1 MIGGFSKSSNQCHK
15 TVSISRETGNM
26 DNDGLLLQTLSTH
39 PAPLRIA
46 LVTETYPPEINGVA
60 MTLGRQV
67 ANLQQRGHQIQL
79 VRPRQGAHDIAMS
92 SASLE
97 EVLKPGVAIPRYA
110 GLKMGLPAKS
120 ALTRLWRLKRPD
132 LVHIATEGPLGWSA
146 LAAANKLRIPVS
158 TDFHTNF
165 HSYSQHYGIGWLRR
179 PILAYLR
186 KFHNKSCV
194 TLVPTEGIR
203 RELQMHGYGNLEV
216 VARGVDTELFSPA
229 HRDASL
235 RASWGVDEA
244 TQVVLYVGRIAPEK
258 NLKLVFAAFAAMH
271 KCNTHTHLVLVGDG
285 PDRTTLQAAY
295 PQAVFCG
302 MRSGADL
309 SRHYASAEVFLFPS
323 LTETFGNVTIE
334 AMASGL
340 AVVAYDYAAA
350 EELIRH
356 DENGVLTAY
365 DDAEAFIAQAARL
378 ADDPALAQ
386 RMAQAARHTA
396 QKMRWDSI
404 HDRFEQVLYAIVE
417 KEERDDTTQPALANT
432 R

>member
-1 MIGGFSKSSNQCHK
+1 
-15 TVSISRETGNM
+15 
-26 DNDGLLLQTLSTH
+26 
-39 PAPLRIA
+39 

-67 ANLQQRGHQIQL
+67 ADLQQRGHQIQL
-79 VRPRQGAHDIAMS
+79 VRPRQSARDLPTS
-92 SASLE
+92 SVSLE
-97 EVLKPGVAIPRYA
+97 EVLKPGMAIPSYA

-120 ALTRLWRLKRPD
+120 ALTRLWSVKRPD

-203 RELQMHGYGNLEV
+203 RELQVHGYGNLEV

-229 HRDASL
+229 HRDTSL
-235 RASWGVDEA
+235 RASWGVDET
-244 TQVVLYVGRIAPEK
+244 TQVVLYVGRLAPEK

-271 KCNTHTHLVLVGDG
+271 KCNPRTRLVLVGDG
-285 PDRTTLQAAY
+285 PDRATLQAAY

-302 MRSGADL
+302 MRSGVDL

-340 AVVAYDYAAA
+340 AVVAYNYAAA
-350 EELIRH
+350 EDLISH
-356 DENGVLTAY
+356 NESGALAAY

-378 ADDPALAQ
+378 AADPALAQ

-396 QKMRWDSI
+396 QKMSWDSI

-417 KEERDDTTQPALANT
+417 KEERDDTTQLALANT

>member
-1 MIGGFSKSSNQCHK
+1 MYC
-15 TVSISRETGNM
+15 ETGNM
-26 DNDGLLLQTLSTH
+26 DDDDLLLQTLSAR
-39 PAPLRIA
+39 PLPLRIA

-67 ANLQQRGHQIQL
+67 ADLQQRGHQIQL
-79 VRPRQGAHDIAMS
+79 IRPRQSLHDQATFS
-92 SASLE
+92 SSLE

-120 ALTRLWRLKRPD
+120 ALTRLWSLKRPD
-132 LVHIATEGPLGWSA
+132 LIHVATEGPLGWSA

-165 HSYSQHYGIGWLRR
+165 HSYSQHYGVGWLRR

-203 RELQMHGYGNLEV
+203 RELQVHGYGNLEV
-216 VARGVDTELFSPA
+216 VSRGVDTQLFSPA

-235 RASWGVDEA
+235 RASWGVDDA
-244 TQVVLYVGRIAPEK
+244 SQVALYVGRLAPEK
-258 NLKLVFAAFAAMH
+258 NLQLVFAAFAAMH
-271 KCNTHTHLVLVGDG
+271 QHNPHTRLVLVGDG
-285 PDRTTLQAAY
+285 PDRAALQAAH
-295 PQAVFCG
+295 PRAIFCG

-309 SRHYASAEVFLFPS
+309 SRHYASADVFLFPS

-340 AVVAYDYAAA
+340 AVAAYDYAAA

-356 DENGVLTAY
+356 NENGVLAPY
-365 DDAEAFIAQAARL
+365 DDADAYIAQTVRL
-378 ADDPALAQ
+378 AADPALAKS
-386 RMAQAARHTA
+386 MALAARHAA
-396 QKMRWDSI
+396 QKMSWASI
-404 HDRFEQVLYAIVE
+404 HDRFEQVLYGIVE
-417 KEERDDTTQPALANT
+417 KEEYDDTTRLALANT

>member
-1 MIGGFSKSSNQCHK
+1 
-15 TVSISRETGNM
+15 M
-26 DNDGLLLQTLSTH
+26 DNGDLLLQTLSTR

-67 ANLQQRGHQIQL
+67 ADLQQRGHQIQL
-79 VRPRQGAHDIAMS
+79 VRPRQSARDLPTS
-92 SASLE
+92 SVSLE
-97 EVLKPGVAIPRYA
+97 EVLKPGMAIPSYA

-120 ALTRLWRLKRPD
+120 ALTRLWSLKRPD

-203 RELQMHGYGNLEV
+203 RELQVHGYGNLEV

-235 RASWGVDEA
+235 RASWGVDET
-244 TQVVLYVGRIAPEK
+244 TQVVLYVGRLAPEK

-271 KCNTHTHLVLVGDG
+271 KCNPRTRLVLVGDG
-285 PDRTTLQAAY
+285 PDRATLQAAY

-302 MRSGADL
+302 MRSGVDL

-340 AVVAYDYAAA
+340 AVVAYNYAAA
-350 EELIRH
+350 EDLINH
-356 DENGVLTAY
+356 NESGALAAY

-378 ADDPALAQ
+378 AADPALAQ

-396 QKMRWDSI
+396 QKMSWDSI

-417 KEERDDTTQPALANT
+417 KEERDDTTQLALAST

>member
-1 MIGGFSKSSNQCHK
+1 MN
-15 TVSISRETGNM
+15 
-26 DNDGLLLQTLSTH
+26 DDGLLLQTLSNH
-39 PAPLRIA
+39 PLPLRIA

-67 ANLQQRGHQIQL
+67 TDLQQRGHQIQL
-79 VRPRQGAHDIAMS
+79 VRPRQSARDTATTN
-92 SASLE
+92 ASLE
-97 EVLKPGVAIPRYA
+97 EVLKAGVTIPRYA

-120 ALTRLWRLKRPD
+120 ALTRLWSLKRPD

-235 RASWGVDEA
+235 RASWGVDDA
-244 TQVVLYVGRIAPEK
+244 IQVVLYVGRIAPEK
-258 NLKLVFAAFAAMH
+258 NLTLVFDAFTAMH
-271 KCNTHTHLVLVGDG
+271 KANPQTRLVLVGDG
-285 PDRTTLQAAY
+285 PDREALQAAY

-302 MRSGADL
+302 MRSGMDL
-309 SRHYASAEVFLFPS
+309 SRHYASADVFLFPS

-340 AVVAYDYAAA
+340 AVVAYNYAAA

-356 DENGVLTAY
+356 NDSGLLAEY
-365 DDAEAFIAQAARL
+365 DDKDAYILQATRL
-378 ADDPALAQ
+378 ATDAALVQSLAHSARQVAQ
-386 RMAQAARHTA
+386 RLS
-396 QKMRWDSI
+396 WSSI

-417 KEERDDTTQPALANT
+417 KEERDDATQLALANH

>member
-1 MIGGFSKSSNQCHK
+1 M
-15 TVSISRETGNM
+15 
-26 DNDGLLLQTLSTH
+26 NDDDLLLQTLSNR
-39 PAPLRIA
+39 PLPLRIA

-67 ANLQQRGHQIQL
+67 ADLQQRGHQIQL
-79 VRPRQGAHDIAMS
+79 VRPRQSAHDLAAS

-97 EVLKPGVAIPRYA
+97 EVLKPGVTIPRYA

-120 ALTRLWRLKRPD
+120 ALTRLWSLKRPD

-203 RELQMHGYGNLEV
+203 RELQVHGYGNLEV

-229 HRDASL
+229 HRDAGL
-235 RASWGVDEA
+235 RAGWGVDET
-244 TQVVLYVGRIAPEK
+244 TQVVLYVGRLAPEK

-271 KCNTHTHLVLVGDG
+271 KRNPHTRLVLVGDG
-285 PDRTTLQAAY
+285 PDRATLQAAY

-302 MRSGADL
+302 MRSGVDL
-309 SRHYASAEVFLFPS
+309 SRHYASADVFLFPS

-340 AVVAYDYAAA
+340 AVVAYNYAAA

-356 DENGVLTAY
+356 NESGVLAAY
-365 DDAEAFIAQAARL
+365 DDAEAFIAQATRL
-378 ADDPALAQ
+378 AADPALAQ
-386 RMAQAARHTA
+386 RLAQAARHTA
-396 QKMRWDSI
+396 QKMSWDSI

-417 KEERDDTTQPALANT
+417 KEERDDTTQLALANT

>member
-1 MIGGFSKSSNQCHK
+1 
-15 TVSISRETGNM
+15 M
-26 DNDGLLLQTLSTH
+26 DNDDLLLQTLSTR
-39 PAPLRIA
+39 PLPLRIA

-67 ANLQQRGHQIQL
+67 ADLQQRGHQIQL
-79 VRPRQGAHDIAMS
+79 VRPRQSAHDLAAS
-92 SASLE
+92 NASLE
-97 EVLKPGVAIPRYA
+97 EVLKPGMAIPRYA

-120 ALTRLWRLKRPD
+120 ALTRLWSLKRPD

-203 RELQMHGYGNLEV
+203 RELQVHGYGNLEV

-235 RASWGVDEA
+235 RARWGVDET
-244 TQVVLYVGRIAPEK
+244 TQVVLYVGRLAPEK

-271 KCNTHTHLVLVGDG
+271 QCNPHTRLVLVGDG
-285 PDRTTLQAAY
+285 PDRATLQAAY

-302 MRSGADL
+302 MRSGVDL
-309 SRHYASAEVFLFPS
+309 SRHYASAQVFLFPS

-340 AVVAYDYAAA
+340 AVVAYNYAAA
-350 EELIRH
+350 EELISH
-356 DENGVLTAY
+356 NESGVLAAY
-365 DDAEAFIAQAARL
+365 DDAEAFIAQATRL
-378 ADDPALAQ
+378 AADPALAQ
-386 RMAQAARHTA
+386 CMAQAARHAA
-396 QKMRWDSI
+396 QTMSWDSI

-417 KEERDDTTQPALANT
+417 QEERDDTTRLALANT

>member
-1 MIGGFSKSSNQCHK
+1 M
-15 TVSISRETGNM
+15 SRETGSM
-26 DNDGLLLQTLSTH
+26 DNDDLLLQTLSSR
-39 PAPLRIA
+39 PLPLRIA

-67 ANLQQRGHQIQL
+67 ADLQQRGHQIQL
-79 VRPRQGAHDIAMS
+79 VRPRQSANELAAS

-97 EVLKPGVAIPRYA
+97 EVLKPGMTIPRYA

-120 ALTRLWRLKRPD
+120 ALTRLWSLKRPD

-203 RELQMHGYGNLEV
+203 RELQVHGYGNLEV

-229 HRDASL
+229 HRDADL
-235 RASWGVDEA
+235 RASWGVDET
-244 TQVVLYVGRIAPEK
+244 TQVVLYVGRLAPEK
-258 NLKLVFAAFAAMH
+258 NLKLVFAAFSAMH
-271 KCNTHTHLVLVGDG
+271 QCNPHTRLVLVGDG
-285 PDRTTLQAAY
+285 PDRAVLQAAY
-295 PQAVFCG
+295 PQAIFCG
-302 MRSGADL
+302 MRSGEDL
-309 SRHYASAEVFLFPS
+309 SRHYASADVFLFPS

-340 AVVAYDYAAA
+340 TVVAYDYAAA

-356 DENGVLTAY
+356 NENGVMAAY
-365 DDAEAFIAQAARL
+365 DDAEAFMAQAVRL
-378 ADDPALAQ
+378 AADPALAQ
-386 RMAQAARHTA
+386 RMALAARHTA
-396 QKMRWDSI
+396 QKMSWGSI

-417 KEERDDTTQPALANT
+417 KEEYDDTTRLALANT

>member
-1 MIGGFSKSSNQCHK
+1 
-15 TVSISRETGNM
+15 M
-26 DNDGLLLQTLSTH
+26 DNDDLLLQTLSSR
-39 PAPLRIA
+39 PLPLRIA

-67 ANLQQRGHQIQL
+67 ADLQQRGHQIQL
-79 VRPRQGAHDIAMS
+79 VRPRQSAQDSAVS
-92 SASLE
+92 SSSLE

-120 ALTRLWRLKRPD
+120 ALTRLWSLKRPD

-203 RELQMHGYGNLEV
+203 RELQVHGYGNLEV

-229 HRDASL
+229 HRDADL

-244 TQVVLYVGRIAPEK
+244 TQVVLYVGRLAPEK

-271 KCNTHTHLVLVGDG
+271 KCNPHTRLVLVGDG
-285 PDRTTLQAAY
+285 PDRATLQAAY

-302 MRSGADL
+302 MRSGVDL
-309 SRHYASAEVFLFPS
+309 SRHYASADVFLFPS

-350 EELIRH
+350 EELIDH
-356 DENGVLTAY
+356 NENGVLAAY
-365 DDAEAFIAQAARL
+365 DDEEAFIAQSVRL
-378 ADDPALAQ
+378 AADPALAQ
-386 RMAQAARHTA
+386 HMAQAARHTA
-396 QKMRWDSI
+396 QQMKWDNI

-417 KEERDDTTQPALANT
+417 KEEYDDTTRLALANT

>member
-1 MIGGFSKSSNQCHK
+1 
-15 TVSISRETGNM
+15 M
-26 DNDGLLLQTLSTH
+26 DNDDLLLQTLSSR
-39 PAPLRIA
+39 PSPLRIA

-67 ANLQQRGHQIQL
+67 ADLQQRGHQIQL
-79 VRPRQGAHDIAMS
+79 VRPRQNAQDSAAS

-120 ALTRLWRLKRPD
+120 ALTRLWSLKRPD

-203 RELQMHGYGNLEV
+203 RELQVHGYGNLEV

-229 HRDASL
+229 HRDADL
-235 RASWGVDEA
+235 RASWGVDET
-244 TQVVLYVGRIAPEK
+244 TQVVLYVGRLAPEK

-271 KCNTHTHLVLVGDG
+271 KCNPHTRLVLVGDG
-285 PDRTTLQAAY
+285 PDRATLQAAY

-302 MRSGADL
+302 MRSGVDL
-309 SRHYASAEVFLFPS
+309 SRHYASADVFLFPS

-334 AMASGL
+334 DMASGL

-350 EELIRH
+350 EELIDH
-356 DENGVLTAY
+356 NQNGVLAAY
-365 DDAEAFIAQAARL
+365 DDEDAFIAQSVRL
-378 ADDPALAQ
+378 AADPALAQ
-386 RMAQAARHTA
+386 RMALAARHTA
-396 QKMRWDSI
+396 QQMKWDNI

-417 KEERDDTTQPALANT
+417 KEEYDDTTRLALANT

>member
-1 MIGGFSKSSNQCHK
+1 M
-15 TVSISRETGNM
+15 
-26 DNDGLLLQTLSTH
+26 NDDLLLQTLSLR
-39 PAPLRIA
+39 PLPLRIA

-60 MTLGRQV
+60 MTIGRQV
-67 ANLQQRGHQIQL
+67 ADLQARGHQIQL
-79 VRPRQGAHDIAMS
+79 IRPRQSTHDTATYN
-92 SASLE
+92 ASLE

-120 ALTRLWRLKRPD
+120 ALTRLWSVKRPD

-203 RELQMHGYGNLEV
+203 RELQTHGYGNLEV
-216 VARGVDTELFSPA
+216 VARGVDTTLFSPER
-229 HRDASL
+229 RDPDL
-235 RASWGVDEA
+235 RASWGADNA
-244 TQVVLYVGRIAPEK
+244 TQVVLYVGRLAPEK
-258 NLKLVFAAFAAMH
+258 NLPLVFDAFAAMH
-271 KCNTHTHLVLVGDG
+271 AANPNTRLVLVGDG
-285 PDRTTLQAAY
+285 PDRARWQTAHPHAQ
-295 PQAVFCG
+295 FCG

-309 SRHYASAEVFLFPS
+309 SRHYASADMFLFPS

-340 AVVAYDYAAA
+340 AVVAYNYAAA
-350 EELIRH
+350 EDLIRNTV
-356 DENGVLTAY
+356 NGVIVPY
-365 DDAEAFIAQAARL
+365 DDAAAFIAAARTL
-378 ADDPALAQ
+378 ANDPQQVQQLG
-386 RMAQAARHTA
+386 QAARHTA
-396 QKMRWDSI
+396 RQMNWDAI
-404 HDRFEQVLYAIVE
+404 HERFEQALYAIVE
-417 KEERDDTTQPALANT
+417 KETDDDTAQLALARN

>member
-1 MIGGFSKSSNQCHK
+1 
-15 TVSISRETGNM
+15 M
-26 DNDGLLLQTLSTH
+26 DNDDLLLQTLSAR
-39 PAPLRIA
+39 PLPLRIA

-67 ANLQQRGHQIQL
+67 ADLQQRGHQIQL
-79 VRPRQGAHDIAMS
+79 VRPRQNAHELAAS

-97 EVLKPGVAIPRYA
+97 EVLKPGMAIPRYA

-120 ALTRLWRLKRPD
+120 ALTRLWSLKRPD

-203 RELQMHGYGNLEV
+203 RELQVHGYGNLEV

-229 HRDASL
+229 HRDAGL
-235 RASWGVDEA
+235 RASWGVDET
-244 TQVVLYVGRIAPEK
+244 TQVVLYVGRLAPEK
-258 NLKLVFAAFAAMH
+258 NLKLVFAAFSAMH
-271 KCNTHTHLVLVGDG
+271 QCNPHTRLILVGDG
-285 PDRTTLQAAY
+285 PDRAALQAAY

-302 MRSGADL
+302 MRSGVDL
-309 SRHYASAEVFLFPS
+309 SRHYASADVFLFPS

-356 DENGVLTAY
+356 NENGVMAAY
-365 DDAEAFIAQAARL
+365 DDAEAFIAQAVRL
-378 ADDPALAQ
+378 AADPALAQ
-386 RMAQAARHTA
+386 RMALAARHTA
-396 QKMRWDSI
+396 QKMSWDSI

-417 KEERDDTTQPALANT
+417 KEEYDDTTRLALANT